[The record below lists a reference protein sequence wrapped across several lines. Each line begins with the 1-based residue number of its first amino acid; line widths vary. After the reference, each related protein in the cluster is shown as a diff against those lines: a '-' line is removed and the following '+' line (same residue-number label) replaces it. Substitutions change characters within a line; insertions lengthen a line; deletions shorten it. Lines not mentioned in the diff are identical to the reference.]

1 MTIYFF
7 TNGTI
12 WWDAKPFSANAEMS
26 TQELFLSVT
35 ENFIE
40 LQNDRSLKLKFSDV
54 PLDEL
59 WISIEEEY
67 KRISKVA
74 I

>member
-1 MTIYFF
+1 
-7 TNGTI
+7 
-12 WWDAKPFSANAEMS
+12 MS